1 MDESVDFHP
10 AIILAGAPG
19 LRRGSSFLA
28 SFLHTMDKQVKMAQI
43 MMDNRRVT
51 TLLIVGMGLVTIVL
65 VSAAVFLFLSGPNS
79 PFAKETQVLRAYVQA
94 PPVAEVG
101 QETSLIVTVHN
112 PTKEYL
118 SIDEIRLPDAL
129 LEAADVAAIIPGTL
143 NHTDYEGETGYQIG
157 FLMAPDDQRQFEIS
171 LIPRQMDDFV
181 GDVRVLAGDQETA
194 TGFRM
199 VFEMPVA
206 LAPTLPPAT
215 ATIPPSPSATLP
227 PTLTPSA
234 TPLVVPWASVV
245 KITGRIKHSSYLK
258 DIWGGS
264 GAIISEDGLILTNA
278 HIISQIMDERADF
291 YMVSITEDPAAE
303 PVDMYFA
310 EPLIVDKD
318 LDLAVLRIA
327 TDLKQKPIDPA
338 DLHLTPI
345 PLGDSSA
352 LHLGD
357 PLFILGY
364 PTIGGRTVT
373 LSRGEVSG
381 FTLSSKLTE
390 PAYIKTTA
398 MISGGTSGGLAL
410 DQYGRLVAVPT
421 QLGYGQRD
429 PEDLVDCR
437 VAADTNRDGHVDGRD
452 VCIPVGGFVNALR
465 PVNLA
470 KPLIDRALGV
480 TVTSGGT
487 PYPYPSPVP

>member
-1 MDESVDFHP
+1 M
-10 AIILAGAPG
+10 L
-19 LRRGSSFLA
+19 
-28 SFLHTMDKQVKMAQI
+28 DKRVKMSHN

-51 TLLIVGMGLVTIVL
+51 TLLIIGMGLVTIVL
-65 VSAAVFLFLSGPNS
+65 VSAAVFLFLNGPNS
-79 PFAKETQVLRAYVQA
+79 PFAKESQALRVYVQA

-101 QETSLIVTVHN
+101 EETSLIVTVHN
-112 PTKEYL
+112 TTSEYL
-118 SIDEIRLPDAL
+118 SIDEIRLPDVL

-143 NHTDYEGETGYQIG
+143 SHTDYEGETGYQIG
-157 FLMAPDDQRQFEIS
+157 FLMAPDDQRPFEIT

-181 GDVRVLAGDQETA
+181 GDVRVLAGDQEAA
-194 TGFRM
+194 TGFRL

-206 LAPTLPPAT
+206 QAPAL
-215 ATIPPSPSATLP
+215 SPVVASPLP
-227 PTLTPSA
+227 PTLTFTPAPPTLTPTA
-234 TPLVVPWASVV
+234 TPLAIPYESVV
-245 KITGRIKHSSYLK
+245 KITGRIKYSSYLK

-291 YMVSITEDPAAE
+291 YMISMTQDPAE
-303 PVDMYFA
+303 PPVDMYFA

-327 TDLKQKPIDPA
+327 TDLKQKPVDPA
-338 DLHLTPI
+338 DLNLTPVQ
-345 PLGDSSA
+345 LGDSNT

-364 PTIGGRTVT
+364 PTIGGKTIT
-373 LSRGEVSG
+373 LTRGEVSG

-390 PAYIKTTA
+390 PAYIKTSA

-410 DQYGRLVAVPT
+410 DQLGRLVAVPT
-421 QLGYGQRD
+421 QLGYGQREAD
-429 PEDLVDCR
+429 DLVDCR
-437 VAADTNRDGHVDGRD
+437 VAADTNRDGKIDGRD
-452 VCIPVGGFVNALR
+452 VCIPVGGFINALR

-470 KPLIDRALGV
+470 KPLIDRAQGV
-480 TVTSGGT
+480 TVASPGT
-487 PYPYPSPVP
+487 PYPVLSPVP